1 MIRRPPRSTLDRSS
15 AASDVYKRQE
25 KYAESYKNDESSYL
39 VNSLVTVFANTKKEK
54 HLDFFHNR
62 LQKVSMYQLFDF
74 FENYQN
80 FLKEL
85 PVTAWEKGTEFLK
98 VMAKDPDEDVYK
110 KYFCMNTLIKIK
122 EWAKEKSLMK
132 LYDDISRSIN
142 EIKMEE
148 KDPLLQIRYSEIE

>member
-1 MIRRPPRSTLDRSS
+1 
-15 AASDVYKRQE
+15 
-25 KYAESYKNDESSYL
+25 
-39 VNSLVTVFANTKKEK
+39 
-54 HLDFFHNR
+54 
-62 LQKVSMYQLFDF
+62 
-74 FENYQN
+74 
-80 FLKEL
+80 
-85 PVTAWEKGTEFLK
+85 
-98 VMAKDPDEDVYK
+98 MAKDPDEDVYK

>member
-1 MIRRPPRSTLDRSS
+1 
-15 AASDVYKRQE
+15 
-25 KYAESYKNDESSYL
+25 
-39 VNSLVTVFANTKKEK
+39 
-54 HLDFFHNR
+54 
-62 LQKVSMYQLFDF
+62 MYQLFDF

-132 LYDDISRSIN
+132 LYDDISRSC
-142 EIKMEE
+142 
-148 KDPLLQIRYSEIE
+148 LLYTSRCV